1 MTTTT
6 HAAAH
11 DIRSTLVDAEAERN
25 PAAQAEHQLC
35 EAWAY
40 WVQTRKFYGPPP
52 TLGVNLL
59 AKLQRKREAI
69 TVTAGGPDAAC
80 SALLMALNAA
90 VTAKPLDGGRI
101 VFELFYRHRVRNVKR
116 AAEELHISRAA
127 WYRRLGSF
135 RRCVVAEAYR
145 LLAANAEHQRAG
157 QQRIAMADDEEMAA

>member
-1 MTTTT
+1 MTTAT
-6 HAAAH
+6 HDTPAETSAA
-11 DIRSTLVDAEAERN
+11 DNERD
-25 PAAQAEHQLC
+25 QADHSLC
-35 EAWAY
+35 EQWSG
-40 WVQTRKFYGPPP
+40 WVHTRKFYGPPP

-69 TVTAGGPDAAC
+69 TATAGGPDAAC

-90 VTAKPLDGGRI
+90 VSAKPLDGGRV
-101 VFELFYRHRVRNVKR
+101 VFELYYRHRVRNVKR

-145 LLAANAEHQRAG
+145 LLAVNAEHQRTG
-157 QQRIAMADDEEMAA
+157 QQRIAMADDEELAA

>member
-1 MTTTT
+1 MTTAT
-6 HAAAH
+6 HH
-11 DIRSTLVDAEAERN
+11 QPDSAEAAGAD
-25 PAAQAEHQLC
+25 AAKLEQLDHILC
-35 EAWAY
+35 EQWAG
-40 WVQTRKFYGPPP
+40 WVYTRKFYGPPP

-157 QQRIAMADDEEMAA
+157 QQRIAMADDEKMAA